1 MGVVAMNELV
11 DLAKKTKKECF
22 IFKVDFKK
30 GYDLI
35 SWSFLDYILSFYQ
48 MARWDMCLYFSSN
61 LAILVNGFPTE
72 VISIQRGLKQG
83 DPLSLFF

>member
-1 MGVVAMNELV
+1 MAKVLGSRSAKFMDKLISPNQSVILKGGFCLMGVVAMNELV

-35 SWSFLDYILSFYQ
+35 SGSFLDYILSFY
-48 MARWDMCLYFSSN
+48 
-61 LAILVNGFPTE
+61 
-72 VISIQRGLKQG
+72 
-83 DPLSLFF
+83 